1 MSSAGKVSSTQDLSN
16 GTKTVEKE
24 AAAGKLEVDNKSSE
38 AVVADDNIQTTG
50 LVQVTTVKTVEFK
63 DDRVVRVKQSSYFG
77 H

>member
-1 MSSAGKVSSTQDLSN
+1 M
-16 GTKTVEKE
+16 EKE